1 MPVPHG
7 TNPETI
13 NEERNIQCG
22 NYNPEYVE
30 RAREVFKSMTEEL
43 NGKECGDFINIL
55 TNLLRKHFAKLKED
69 ANNQLEFI
77 NHQINDFEDSLLG
90 SKK

>member
-7 TNPETI
+7 TNPQTT
-13 NEERNIQCG
+13 NEG
-22 NYNPEYVE
+22 NKEPDYVE
-30 RAREVFKSMTEEL
+30 RAREVFKRMTEEL

-55 TNLLRKHFAKLKED
+55 TNLLRKHFAELKGQ
-69 ANNQLEFI
+69 ANDHLEFI
-77 NHQINDFEDSLLG
+77 NRQINDFEDSLLG